1 MMLKKLAAFAGA
13 LTLAGSVFAAKP
25 ACPSIDTIKSEGL
38 SMASELMENIY
49 LTFHMSTY
57 NSDNS
62 WVFILGPVES
72 DSEEGALDGGNM
84 VLSTMN
90 SQGVPEEDQDMYGC
104 VYETG
109 SQDFGAAAILADQ
122 QMSPMRM
129 RQFLRHAR

>member
-1 MMLKKLAAFAGA
+1 MLKKLATFAGA
-13 LTLAGSVFAAKP
+13 LTLASSVFAAKP
-25 ACPSIDTIKSEGL
+25 ACPSIDAIKSEGL
-38 SMASELMENIY
+38 SMASQLMENLF

-62 WVFILGPVES
+62 WVFILGPVVAES
-72 DSEEGALDGGNM
+72 EDGALEDGNVM
-84 VLSTMN
+84 LSMMN

-104 VYETG
+104 VYDTG

-129 RQFLRHAR
+129 RQFLHHAR